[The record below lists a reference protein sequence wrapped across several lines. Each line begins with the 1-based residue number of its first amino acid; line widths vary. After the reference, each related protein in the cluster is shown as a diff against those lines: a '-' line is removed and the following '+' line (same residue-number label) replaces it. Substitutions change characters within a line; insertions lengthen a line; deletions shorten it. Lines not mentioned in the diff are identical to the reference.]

1 MVDWLNMLEMYFSIF
16 QLFDNALITAGLLD
30 DPREMVGRLN
40 TLLSKVMTRLNI
52 EENKKDK
59 QQTIIT

>member
-1 MVDWLNMLEMYFSIF
+1 
-16 QLFDNALITAGLLD
+16 LD

-59 QQTIIT
+59 KQIITEIN